1 MRTKVAEH
9 GVLVPKSLLEGIE
22 EVEIRRAQ
30 NVIIL
35 VPVSAADPIFDLG
48 KQPITVDVDD
58 ASINHDRYL
67 YNR

>member
-1 MRTKVAEH
+1 MRTKVTDQ
-9 GVLVPKSLLEGIE
+9 GVLIPKNLLEGIE
-22 EVEIRRAQ
+22 EVEIHKVQ

-35 VPVSAADPIFDLG
+35 VPVSATDPIFMLG

-67 YNR
+67 YD